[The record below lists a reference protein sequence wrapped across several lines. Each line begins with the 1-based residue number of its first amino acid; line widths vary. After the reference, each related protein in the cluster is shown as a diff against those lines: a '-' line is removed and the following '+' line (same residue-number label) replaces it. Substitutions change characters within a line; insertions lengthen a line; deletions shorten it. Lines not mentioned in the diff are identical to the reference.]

1 MKNIDTRQY
10 GYDPVYDRLDRK
22 ELLRHYDIVFPES
35 YPEDYW
41 LLSRTELIDSLLGA
55 ELEALHDTLDNS
67 ENYPLRRLEEAWE
80 PATPLTREKGQ
91 RLYWSWAEAPLE
103 AAKSLVTDVETYPWT
118 LVEGIREGD
127 LILTV
132 LGTVLPLV
140 VAFEIAEAVTE
151 EAVPVKPL
159 AIFSNPISVEKIEE
173 MLDISLPRSSEKLDD
188 STADKVLSTIAE
200 LISDPQPIFI
210 TAGVC
215 SPSGFEDAEEM
226 EMIAV
231 ISLLQQGD
239 EGFLACDACA
249 RENPDPQ
256 NPRRFRLPPHVF
268 RPAMEDVL
276 LEIQDH
282 VDDTALLCSDCHAIA
297 HRPTLKQLREFTA
310 APPCPGCG
318 ERNPRSFSRGIP
330 TDPLDDNHVVAGCD
344 IPPGILPKWICRDC
358 DTSYAVVDFPEGLGV
373 SYIDSQNRP
382 VFD

>member
-1 MKNIDTRQY
+1 
-10 GYDPVYDRLDRK
+10 
-22 ELLRHYDIVFPES
+22 
-35 YPEDYW
+35 
-41 LLSRTELIDSLLGA
+41 
-55 ELEALHDTLDNS
+55 
-67 ENYPLRRLEEAWE
+67 
-80 PATPLTREKGQ
+80 
-91 RLYWSWAEAPLE
+91 LE

-256 NPRRFRLPPHVF
+256 NPRRFRLTPHVF